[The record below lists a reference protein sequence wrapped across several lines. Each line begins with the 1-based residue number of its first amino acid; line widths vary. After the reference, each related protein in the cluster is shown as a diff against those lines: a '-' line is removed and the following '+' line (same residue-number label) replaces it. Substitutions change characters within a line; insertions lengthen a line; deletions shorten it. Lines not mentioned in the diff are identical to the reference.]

1 MNLELTRIRQLFP
14 RPRIDD
20 VPAAV
25 VDALLPLADRLHP
38 GERIALAVGS
48 RGIANIAEIVKTTVD
63 FVKAQGAEP
72 FIIPAMGSHGGA
84 TPLGQAEVLASYG
97 ITAVTMGCPIRSSLE
112 TVELTPPDA
121 RARVYMDR
129 FAYESDGVILINR
142 VKIHTDFHGPWES
155 GLVKLSVI
163 GLGKHRQAL
172 EIHTSGVYGLRH
184 LIPWTAEQILGT
196 GRVRFGLA
204 LVENAYD
211 ETMVVRGLGAEA
223 IMDEEPALL
232 EISRAH
238 MPRLP
243 VDDIDVLMI
252 DRMGKDISG
261 SGIDPNIIGRN
272 YLRGELEPELPR
284 IKAITVHDLTDGSHG
299 NAVGMGLADVIARR
313 LFDKIDLDATNQNTV
328 TSSFLIRG
336 KIPVIAP
343 DDATAYAWAL
353 RSCGRMDEGEARVV
367 RVRDTLHLADVW
379 VSQPVLRDLAG
390 RDDIQVVGPTVTAF
404 LGTELCPWESG
415 DTGSEPG

>member
-1 MNLELTRIRQLFP
+1 
-14 RPRIDD
+14 
-20 VPAAV
+20 
-25 VDALLPLADRLHP
+25 
-38 GERIALAVGS
+38 
-48 RGIANIAEIVKTTVD
+48 
-63 FVKAQGAEP
+63 
-72 FIIPAMGSHGGA
+72 
-84 TPLGQAEVLASYG
+84 
-97 ITAVTMGCPIRSSLE
+97 MGCPIRSSLE

-121 RARVYMDR
+121 RGRVYMDR

-142 VKIHTDFHGPWES
+142 IKIHTDFHGPWES

-184 LIPWTAEQILGT
+184 LIPWTAEQILGS
-196 GRVRFGLA
+196 GKVKFGLA

-211 ETMVVRGLGAEA
+211 ETMLVRGLGAEA

-232 EISRAH
+232 EIARSH
-238 MPRLP
+238 MPQLP
-243 VDDIDVLMI
+243 VDEIDVLMI
-252 DRMGKDISG
+252 DQMGKDISG

-272 YLRGELEPELPR
+272 YIRDEPEPERPR
-284 IKAITVHDLTDGSHG
+284 IKAITIHDLTAGSHG
-299 NAVGMGLADVIARR
+299 NAVGMGLADVITRR

-353 RSCGRMDEGEARVV
+353 RSCGRMKEGQVRVV
-367 RVRDTLHLADVW
+367 RVRDTLHLSEAW
-379 VSQPVLRDLAG
+379 VSEPVLRELAA
-390 RDDIQVVGPTVTAF
+390 RDDVEVVGSPLPAF
-404 LGTELCPWESG
+404 DGAVLRPWEH
-415 DTGSEPG
+415 